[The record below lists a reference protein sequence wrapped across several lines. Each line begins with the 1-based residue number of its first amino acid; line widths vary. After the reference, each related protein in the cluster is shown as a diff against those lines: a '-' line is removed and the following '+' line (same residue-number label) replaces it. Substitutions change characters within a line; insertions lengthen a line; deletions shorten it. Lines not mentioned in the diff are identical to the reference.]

1 MVIQNESAL
10 FEDKLY
16 PGGFETRTNS
26 DRVWI
31 DGASLGQLHGKQRT
45 KILPAIGITVNESIQ
60 NIFPGRQLKIEMLAH
75 DAKGKGFIV
84 GYGFEFEIWNVD
96 RIDI

>member
-31 DGASLGQLHGKQRT
+31 DGAGLGQLQRKQRT
-45 KILPAIGITVNESIQ
+45 KILSAIGITVNESIQ
-60 NIFPGRQLKIEMLAH
+60 DIFPGRQLKIEMLSHYAE
-75 DAKGKGFIV
+75 GKSFIV
-84 GYGFEFEIWNVD
+84 GYGFEFEIWNAD
-96 RIDI
+96 CIDI